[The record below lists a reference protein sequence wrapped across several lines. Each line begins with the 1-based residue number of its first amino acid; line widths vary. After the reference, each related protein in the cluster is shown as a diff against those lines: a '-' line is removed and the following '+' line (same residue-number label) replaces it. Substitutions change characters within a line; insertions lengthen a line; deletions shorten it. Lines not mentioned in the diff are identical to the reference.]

1 MANGYARASNRIA
14 VVMTITG
21 PGVINGLTPIADAFL
36 DSVPMV
42 MIATQAPLDKLGKG
56 AFHELKDQSKMIAS
70 VAKWSTVVHSAEEI
84 PRAIRDAFI
93 QAWQGRPGPTV
104 IEVPMDIQYQKAA
117 VDIYPLA
124 TPEAI
129 VPADDILDRA
139 AQVLG
144 NSESPLLFI
153 GRGAALSGCS
163 QELLTLMDR
172 CQIPCY
178 TTSLAKGIVPEDH
191 PLNISWGGARHG
203 LIGEYLPKADT
214 ILVVGSS
221 LDEAEIERLNLTF
234 SGRLIQIDTC
244 PEIIGRKHPVFVPI
258 IGDAKVV
265 LEKLIERSGS
275 PDRKRQRLTGL
286 KIKDY
291 QRNQLDKLKN
301 KLAWQYM
308 DAIQQSVDRDA
319 IITNDASWAN
329 DWAIS
334 FLQRYQVNTFQIT
347 RMTAALGFAFPAALG
362 AKLAYPKRQALALVG
377 DGGFLFTVPSLATA
391 VQYHLNPVTVIFNDS
406 SYSSIGRLQ
415 NRQFHRQI
423 GVSLKNPDF
432 QKLTEAFGAASARVK
447 SPEELFE
454 QLVVAWERE
463 IPTVIEVSLD
473 KNMDYLV

>member
-1 MANGYARASNRIA
+1 
-14 VVMTITG
+14 
-21 PGVINGLTPIADAFL
+21 
-36 DSVPMV
+36 MV

-56 AFHELKDQSKMIAS
+56 TFHELKAQSKMIAS
-70 VAKWSTVVHSAEEI
+70 VAKWSAVVHSAEEI
-84 PRAIRDAFI
+84 PQAIRDAFT

-104 IEVPMDIQYQKAA
+104 IEIPMDVQYQKAA
-117 VDIYPLA
+117 VEIYPSA
-124 TPEAI
+124 RSEA
-129 VPADDILDRA
+129 VFPADDILDKA
-139 AQVLG
+139 AQALG
-144 NSESPLLFI
+144 NSENPLLFI

-172 CQIPCY
+172 CELPCY

-203 LIGEYLPKADT
+203 LIGEYLPRADT
-214 ILVVGSS
+214 VLVVGSS

-244 PEIIGRKHPVFVPI
+244 PEVIGRKHPVYIPL

-265 LEKLIERSGS
+265 LEKLIERIGK
-275 PDRKRQRLTGL
+275 PKRKRQRLTGS

-291 QRNQLDKLKN
+291 QLNQLDKLKN

-308 DAIQQSVDRDA
+308 DAIQQSLDRDA

-347 RMTAALGFAFPAALG
+347 RMAAALGFAFPAAVG
-362 AKLAYPKRQALALVG
+362 AKLAYPNRQALALVG
-377 DGGFLFTVPSLATA
+377 DGGFLFTIPSLATA
-391 VQYHLNPVTVIFNDS
+391 VQHHLNPVTVIFNDS

-423 GVSLKNPDF
+423 GVSLRNPDF
-432 QKLTEAFGAASARVK
+432 LKLAEAFGAAAARVQP
-447 SPEELFE
+447 PEELYE
-454 QLVVAWERE
+454 QLVIAWERE
-463 IPTVIEVSLD
+463 IPTVIEVILD
-473 KNMDYLV
+473 QAMDYLV